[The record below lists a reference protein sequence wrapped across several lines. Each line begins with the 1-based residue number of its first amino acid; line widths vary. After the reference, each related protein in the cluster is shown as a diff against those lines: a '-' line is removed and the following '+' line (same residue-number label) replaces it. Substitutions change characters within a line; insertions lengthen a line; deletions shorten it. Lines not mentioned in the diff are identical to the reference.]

1 MIFKRWFKPKWQ
13 HENPSVRQLAI
24 AELDHKTP
32 EQKEILHEL
41 AFNDGTE
48 AVRRAALERLNEFS
62 LWWQASKHESADR
75 LKQFAEQQL
84 VQMLL
89 ENRVSPQLKQQ
100 FIAECHRSSVLEKL
114 AISETDADLKLM
126 LLQRLQRQDLYLAAL
141 SDAVLSTAQK
151 QQLIVLISD
160 DKALEK
166 ASRNCTAELL
176 PMLQLELAT
185 RAEQKQKPEKVRK
198 QLVLLLARLNAV
210 REKSDIAQAQQQWQ
224 ELLQQWQA
232 LASELDTLP
241 VEEANEGHAKYQRI
255 VQLTDAFFAPRLA
268 VLAAEQARQQQQAHQ
283 QKLLQQFS
291 QQLHVLQRDL
301 GQLIAGGELDAA
313 SALQQ
318 PFENLLAQIRAEQ
331 LDDQLRRQ
339 LEISAA
345 QLQQQLDQIPSLAES
360 LAQVAR
366 LLAELSAQP
375 LPEAAS
381 VDEAYQA
388 FKTWQKQWLQIS
400 RKAGPLLPAQFS
412 DSYSAIAQQW
422 RDHCEPMLA
431 QQQKQLRLIRSK
443 IAEFKRLHGEGRFK
457 VLFGLWK
464 GMQQELADL
473 SLALRAQIEKDIQFC
488 ADLVSELTD
497 LQAYIATPRKQ
508 QLITELQAL
517 IADETISISAR
528 ANQIKQA
535 RANWNSLGRAD
546 AELDE
551 ALNQQFNQL
560 TEQAFAP
567 CREFYAQQDQQR
579 TQAALVR
586 QQIIASLQAA
596 HANPPQGRDL
606 DTLLQQQ
613 QQAWQQAGAVGREQF
628 SELQQAYKDA
638 VAPLKL
644 LQQQNYQQAAAA
656 KQQLIAQAR
665 ALAEEGQGH
674 QVEQVKQ
681 LQQQWKQVGFAGS
694 KTDQQLWSEF
704 RSACDAFFAKRKE
717 LRNAESAQLDA
728 WRQQISSQLAE
739 VSAVDL
745 ATLTEAQLRA
755 QLQQLNQV
763 DTADDKGLRQQQ
775 QQLKQNIS
783 EQLIALQ
790 KQSEQAQFQQLF
802 SALAQPN
809 VQAADLPAL
818 YRLVF
823 NQQQESMSRAD
834 LTLALEWASGQPSPQ
849 ELLAERQRVQMQLL
863 SDKHN
868 SGDSISQNQLLGR
881 WLQHGPVQEEELGL
895 LARVQA
901 LYLH

>member
-89 ENRVSPQLKQQ
+89 ENRVSAQLKQQ

-114 AISETDADLKLM
+114 AVCETDAELKLM
-126 LLQRLQRQDLYLAAL
+126 LLLRLQRQDLYLSAL
-141 SDAVLSTAQK
+141 SDVVLSIGQK
-151 QQLIVLISD
+151 QQLIARISD

-166 ASRNCTAELL
+166 ASRNCSVELL
-176 PMLQLELAT
+176 PILQHELAQRT
-185 RAEQKQKPEKVRK
+185 EQKQKPEKVRK

-210 REKSDIAQAQQQWQ
+210 REKSDIAQAQQQWH
-224 ELLQQWQA
+224 ELQQQWLQLEPELSTLPA
-232 LASELDTLP
+232 EEASE
-241 VEEANEGHAKYQRI
+241 GHGKYQRI
-255 VQLTDAFFAPRLA
+255 VQLTEAYFAPRLA
-268 VLAAEQARQQQQAHQ
+268 VLAAEQARQQHQAQQ
-283 QKLLQQFS
+283 QKLSLQFG
-291 QQLHVLQRDL
+291 QQLHVLQQDL
-301 GQLIAGGELDAA
+301 GQLIAAGELDAA

-318 PFENLLAQIRAEQ
+318 PFETLQAQIQAEQ
-331 LDDQLRRQ
+331 LDDQIRRQ
-339 LEISAA
+339 LEHNAA
-345 QLQQQLDQIPSLAES
+345 QLQQQLDQIPALAES
-360 LAQVAR
+360 LAQAAR

-381 VDEAYQA
+381 AEEAYQG
-388 FKTWQKQWLQIS
+388 FKTWQKQWLQVS
-400 RKAGPLLPAQFS
+400 RKAGALLPAQFAE
-412 DSYSAIAQQW
+412 SYSAIAQQW
-422 RDHCEPMLA
+422 RDHCEPLLL
-431 QQQKQLRLIRSK
+431 QQQKQIRQLRSK
-443 IAEFKRLHGEGRFK
+443 LAEFKRLHSEGRFK

-464 GMQQELADL
+464 GIQQELAEL
-473 SLALRAQIEKDIQFC
+473 SPTQRNQLEKDVQFC
-488 ADLVSELTD
+488 ADLVAELTD

-508 QLITELQAL
+508 QLIAELQAL
-517 IADETISISAR
+517 IADETVSISAR
-528 ANQIKQA
+528 ANQIKHA

-579 TQAALVR
+579 SQAALAR
-586 QQIIASLQAA
+586 QQIIANLQAV

-606 DTLLQQQ
+606 DTFLQQQ
-613 QQAWQQAGAVGREQF
+613 QQAWQQSGAVGREQF

-681 LQQQWKQVGFAGS
+681 LQQQWKLVGFAGS
-694 KTDQQLWSEF
+694 KTDQQLWAEF
-704 RSACDAFFAKRKE
+704 RSACDAFFAKRKA
-717 LRNAESAQLDA
+717 LRDAESAQLDA

-745 ATLTEAQLRA
+745 TTLTEAQLRA

-763 DTADDKGLRQQQ
+763 DTADDKGLRQHQ

-783 EQLIALQ
+783 EQLITLQ
-790 KQSEQAQFQQLF
+790 KQSEQAQYQQLF
-802 SALAQPN
+802 SALTQAN

-834 LTLALEWASGQPSPQ
+834 LTLALEWASGQPSPE
-849 ELLAERQRVQMQLL
+849 ELSAERQRVQMQLL

-881 WLQHGPVQEEELGL
+881 WLQHGPVQAEELGL
-895 LARVQA
+895 LARVKA
-901 LYLH
+901 LYLN